1 MHLIFSFSLSLL
13 LSACALLPAKHKSEV
28 TGPVEQVFHA
38 SYEEVWRA
46 SQLALQ
52 NYPMRVNNMD
62 LGLLETDVIRGFSST
77 WTPPHQTQNP
87 SGGLAYKIVVKV
99 VKGSLQQKAAQQ
111 VSVFKDVSLQKDF
124 FSDTQKK
131 ASDGLEEQSI
141 LYRITR
147 EIQIDRAI
155 QKSAKKS
162 Q

>member
-1 MHLIFSFSLSLL
+1 MRLIFSLFLSFL
-13 LSACALLPAKHKSEV
+13 LSACALLPEKNKGEV
-28 TGPVEQVFHA
+28 TGPLEQVFHA

-62 LGLLETDVIRGFSST
+62 LGLLETDVIRGFNST
-77 WTPPHQTQNP
+77 WTPPHLSKNP

-99 VKGSLQQKAAQQ
+99 VKGSLQEKAAQQ
-111 VSVFKDVSLQKDF
+111 VSVFKDISLQKDF
-124 FSDTQKK
+124 FSDSQRQ

-155 QKSAKKS
+155 QKSAKRS